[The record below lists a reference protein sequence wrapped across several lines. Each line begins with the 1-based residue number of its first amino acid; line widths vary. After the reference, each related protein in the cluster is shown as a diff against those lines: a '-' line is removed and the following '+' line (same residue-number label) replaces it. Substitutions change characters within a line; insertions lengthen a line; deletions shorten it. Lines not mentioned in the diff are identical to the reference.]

1 MKKAIQNALHD
12 RLPAVLAGQ
21 YRQTWHLMAD
31 IGWISDPNGLCQHN
45 GLYHIFHQYTPA
57 QDLGL
62 HKSWGHYVTRDWK
75 HFADLG
81 TLMCPDSEID
91 KDACYSGSGFSHNGI
106 LHLFYTGNILHDGDF
121 DYINEGRGHYTNTLQ
136 SADGIHFSD
145 KKVLLRNED
154 YPDGLSCHVRDP
166 KVSDIDGRL
175 YMVIGARTRD
185 SRGCALVY
193 ECSRDNLEDLT
204 FRQVIRT
211 PEGFGYMWECPV
223 LFKLD
228 QQVFLLCCPQG
239 VAQDGYKYENV
250 YQNGVFRLTPDADGS
265 WQAADFQELDH
276 GFDFYASQS
285 FRDEQG
291 REILIGWMGLPDAEY
306 GNPET
311 AEGLTHSLT
320 MPRQLSVKN
329 GRICQYPIQEI
340 LDLRTESQ
348 TVSLEPGRPVYP
360 ESRSFVLETADIQN
374 RPFEM
379 VIRQDV
385 SLQYAHGVV
394 TMEFL
399 RNGEGR
405 TSRHIDLQGRPLESL
420 DVFSDSSS
428 LEIFLNGGEE
438 AFTTRIYSTGQP
450 SLSCSIP
457 LTGTLSVMHA
467 IRIDW
472 KPALGTESCEAAI
485 QALQGPQTAS
495 VLKSGT
501 APESV
506 NRRPAASRKQVPPA
520 SVQQASAGS
529 GSAAH
534 KLTV

>member
-1 MKKAIQNALHD
+1 M
-12 RLPAVLAGQ
+12 
-21 YRQTWHLMAD
+21 
-31 IGWISDPNGLCQHN
+31 
-45 GLYHIFHQYTPA
+45 
-57 QDLGL
+57 
-62 HKSWGHYVTRDWK
+62 TRDWK
-75 HFADLG
+75 HFADPG

-91 KDACYSGSGFSHNGI
+91 KDGCYSGGGFSHNGI

-121 DYINEGRGHYTNTLQ
+121 DYINEGRGHYTNTLH
-136 SADGIHFSD
+136 SADGIHFSE

-154 YPDGLSCHVRDP
+154 YPDALSCHVRDP

-175 YMVIGARTRD
+175 YMVIGARIRD

-250 YQNGVFRLTPDADGS
+250 YQNGVFRLTPDA
-265 WQAADFQELDH
+265 
-276 GFDFYASQS
+276 
-285 FRDEQG
+285 
-291 REILIGWMGLPDAEY
+291 EY

-311 AEGLTHSLT
+311 AEGWIYSLT

-329 GRICQYPIQEI
+329 GRICQYPIHEI

-385 SLQYAHGVV
+385 SLRYAHGVV

-399 RNGEGR
+399 RNGDGR

-428 LEIFLNGGEE
+428 LEIFLNEGEE

-457 LTGTLSVMHA
+457 LTGTLSVMDA